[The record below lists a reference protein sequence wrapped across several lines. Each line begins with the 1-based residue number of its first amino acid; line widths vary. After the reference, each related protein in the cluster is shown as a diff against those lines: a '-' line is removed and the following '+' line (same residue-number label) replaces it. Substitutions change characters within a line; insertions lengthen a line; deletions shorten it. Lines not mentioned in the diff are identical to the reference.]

1 VAKAVAKVIHVVAD
15 KLMGMAFRV
24 PTIDVSVVDLT
35 GELEKEMTY
44 EEAFAESERSLE
56 DGLKYFL
63 GYCDE
68 PLVTKD
74 FETSP
79 ISSTFDAKAGIMLDP
94 TFVKLVAWYDNE
106 WGYSCRVV
114 DLIKHM
120 AKVDNAAST
129 ETKAEKDWVAAASC
143 GQRWAP
149 KQAKVSM

>member
-56 DGLKYFL
+56 DDLKYFL

-79 ISSTFDAKAGIMLDP
+79 ISSTFDSKAGIMLDP
-94 TFVKLVAWYDNE
+94 TFVKLVAWYDN
-106 WGYSCRVV
+106 
-114 DLIKHM
+114 K
-120 AKVDNAAST
+120 
-129 ETKAEKDWVAAASC
+129 
-143 GQRWAP
+143 
-149 KQAKVSM
+149 

>member
-35 GELEKEMTY
+35 GELEKEMAY
-44 EEAFAESERSLE
+44 AESERSLE

-79 ISSTFDAKAGIMLDP
+79 ISSTFDSKAGIMLDP
-94 TFVKLVAWYDNE
+94 TFVKLVAWYDN
-106 WGYSCRVV
+106 
-114 DLIKHM
+114 K
-120 AKVDNAAST
+120 
-129 ETKAEKDWVAAASC
+129 
-143 GQRWAP
+143 
-149 KQAKVSM
+149 